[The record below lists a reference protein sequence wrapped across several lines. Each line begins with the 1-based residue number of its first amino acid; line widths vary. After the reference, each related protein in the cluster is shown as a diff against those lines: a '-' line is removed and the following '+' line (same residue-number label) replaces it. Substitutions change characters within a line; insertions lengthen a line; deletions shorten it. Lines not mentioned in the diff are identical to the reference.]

1 MIEIGADTRDGIARA
16 WLKDTLFM
24 MEQNVASGYIHP
36 DDAKTYKKDIKAVKR
51 LLAFIGEQS
60 A

>member
-1 MIEIGADTRDGIARA
+1 MMIEIGADTRDGIVRE
-16 WLKDTLFM
+16 WLKDALSM
-24 MEQNVASGYIHP
+24 MEHNVASAYIHP

-51 LLAFIGEQS
+51 LLAYIGWS